1 MTPITRQP
9 NRALNELNRR
19 RSRSDSAIQIEW
31 GVRRC
36 PELPDWALPRSDF
49 DIASC
54 SSDDDHERIELGDR
68 RGYRRMRRQK
78 LKVRRRWTQTVGLDA
93 FEVPRFCKEL
103 TEHVR
108 SIRDGPLDADGIKED
123 EGFFATLTAPYEP
136 PSPSRNH
143 DLNQYDP
150 GVRRAGCPPGLCTCA
165 AEQCVDNDC
174 SSDDDEPVPHSDK
187 DYEVN
192 HDLYTPSGK
201 WEKAKHRSIDEW
213 KTLMRIKGIVVGL
226 IPLDTRLKLR
236 LAVTPPLSLMLRK
249 GVIAG
254 DPITYISRLY
264 VGSLSAPF
272 SRVTNPH
279 RWNTGN
285 IPRWKGFFSEVVAIL

>member
-108 SIRDGPLDADGIKED
+108 S
-123 EGFFATLTAPYEP
+123 YEP

>member
-9 NRALNELNRR
+9 NGAVNEQNRR

-31 GVRRC
+31 NVRQC
-36 PELPDWALPRSDF
+36 PQLPDWALPRSDY

-54 SSDDDHERIELGDR
+54 SSDDDHERVELGDR
-68 RGYRRMRRQK
+68 KGYRRMRRQK

-108 SIRDGPLDADGIKED
+108 SIGDGPLDADGIRED
-123 EGFFATLTAPYEP
+123 EGFLAALTAPCEP

-143 DLNQYDP
+143 DLNQYDA
-150 GVRRAGCPPGLCTCA
+150 GVRRAGCLPGLCTCA
-165 AEQCVDNDC
+165 AEQCVDN
-174 SSDDDEPVPHSDK
+174 SSDDDEPIPHLDK
-187 DYEVN
+187 GYEVN
-192 HDLYTPSGK
+192 HDLYVPSGK
-201 WEKAKHRSIDEW
+201 WEKTKHRSIDGW
-213 KTLMRIKGIVVGL
+213 KTLMRIKGIVFKL

-264 VGSLSAPF
+264 VRFALH
-272 SRVTNPH
+272 T
-279 RWNTGN
+279 
-285 IPRWKGFFSEVVAIL
+285 FFWGDEPA